1 MNGVLTHDTNFVDSL
16 LKPNI
21 EEGHFGRKTPLCRV
35 EHKRIEEKAVLI
47 KKKTHNEIALYIH

>member
-47 KKKTHNEIALYIH
+47 KKKTHSM